1 MPGNCSENKRAA
13 THRGKIRSSERL
25 ELFKRLLIKVIFDIR
40 MQCRLEYIRMN
51 NHFGLVKVYVFT
63 ERCILFIY
71 LFIFEFTKSR

>member
-1 MPGNCSENKRAA
+1 M
-13 THRGKIRSSERL
+13 
-25 ELFKRLLIKVIFDIR
+25 IFDIR

-71 LFIFEFTKSR
+71 FLFIYSPKVDKQTEPLVPVTGRFDTKLFRYTVYSFEV

>member
-1 MPGNCSENKRAA
+1 M
-13 THRGKIRSSERL
+13 
-25 ELFKRLLIKVIFDIR
+25 IFDIR

-71 LFIFEFTKSR
+71 LFIFEFTKVDKQTEPLVPVTGRFDTKLFRYTVYSFEV

>member
-1 MPGNCSENKRAA
+1 M
-13 THRGKIRSSERL
+13 
-25 ELFKRLLIKVIFDIR
+25 IFDIR

-71 LFIFEFTKSR
+71 LFIYLFSNSPKVDKQTEPLVQVTGRFDTKLFRYTVYSFEV